1 MQSQKLENLLNQ
13 ALNATE
19 SERERSQELNVGYN
33 PVDQVWE
40 LIIKYSG
47 NLETVRQIS
56 ERVTELLNEY
66 AIIHIRQSQISD
78 LVQIVEVEYVEK
90 PKRLFFQVRNGKRVS
105 CINEVQD
112 ARFSLTGQGVLVAV
126 IDSGVDYTLPDFRN
140 EDGTTRIRYLWDQSL
155 KAVEGEHVPKGYG
168 MGVEYTKEE
177 IDAAFPDFYHV
188 ITPKNIVTQ
197 GAITIRTRDISG
209 HGTAVAAI
217 AAGNG
222 RGSGGVYAGV
232 APQSEFIVVKLGNP
246 MSRGFPR
253 TTELMQGIDYVIRKA
268 QELRMPVAVNI
279 SFGNTY
285 GARDGTSL
293 LERFIDDISNIWKSC
308 ICIGTGNEGATAGHT
323 SWRLREKTVEE
334 QNIGNRNLLENVRA
348 NTEQEIELAVQEK
361 QPSLNVQIWKRYVDQ
376 IDISIVSPTGTRIG
390 PVKEQL
396 GTQRFTVD
404 ATEILLYYGEPSPFS
419 TNQEIYLD
427 FLPRGSYINSGVW
440 KMVLTPRK
448 IVDGHYEMW
457 IPGEGTLNP
466 GTGFLRPV
474 SSTTLTN
481 PATAIRA
488 ITVGAYDSL
497 TFSYAD
503 FSGRGPLTGESAS
516 AVKPDLVAP
525 GVNVSTISVGG
536 SMMQFS
542 GTSFSTPFVT
552 GSAALLM
559 EWGIVRGNDSYLYGE
574 KVKAYL
580 RRGAKPMP
588 GFEEYPNEAVGY
600 GRLCL
605 AESIPD

>member
-1 MQSQKLENLLNQ
+1 MQSQKLENLLNL
-13 ALNATE
+13 ALDV
-19 SERERSQELNVGYN
+19 SEKDRGRSSELNVGYN
-33 PVDQVWE
+33 PIDQVWE

-47 NLETVRQIS
+47 SLSAVRKIA

-66 AIIHIRQSQISD
+66 AIISIFQSRISE
-78 LVQIVEVEYVEK
+78 LVKIVEVEYVEK
-90 PKRLFFQVRNGKRVS
+90 PKRLFFQVNNGKRVS
-105 CINEVQD
+105 CINQVQD

-126 IDSGVDYTLPDFRN
+126 IDSGIDYTLPDFRN

-177 IDAAFPDFYHV
+177 IDLALENG
-188 ITPKNIVTQ
+188 IS
-197 GAITIRTRDISG
+197 IRTRDVSG

-222 RGSGGVYAGV
+222 LGNDGVYAGI
-232 APQSEFIVVKLGNP
+232 AMKSELIVVKLGMP
-246 MSRGFPR
+246 MNSGFPR
-253 TTELMQGIDYVIRKA
+253 TTELMRGIDYVIRKA
-268 QELRMPVAVNI
+268 LELRMPVAVNI

-323 SWRLREKTVEE
+323 SGRVS
-334 QNIGNRNLLENVRA
+334 ENVRV
-348 NTEQEIELAVQEK
+348 NREQEIELAVQEK

-390 PVKEQL
+390 PVKDRL

-427 FLPRGSYINSGVW
+427 FLPTASYINSGVW
-440 KMVLTPRK
+440 KIVLTPRK

-503 FSGRGPLTGESAS
+503 FSGRGPLTGESS
-516 AVKPDLVAP
+516 GAVKPDLVAP
-525 GVNVSTISVGG
+525 GVNVNTVSIGG
-536 SMMQFS
+536 GVAEFS
-542 GTSFSTPFVT
+542 GTSFATPYVT

-559 EWGIVRGNDSYLYGE
+559 EWGIVRENDPYLYGE

-588 GFEEYPNEAVGY
+588 GIEEYPNEMVGY

-605 AESIPD
+605 SESIPK

>member
-66 AIIHIRQSQISD
+66 AIIHIRQSQIPD

-246 MSRGFPR
+246 MFGGFPR

-308 ICIGTGNEGATAGHT
+308 ICIGTGNEGATPGHT
-323 SWRLREKTVEE
+323 SGRLREKTVEE

-440 KMVLTPRK
+440 KMVLTPKK

-525 GVNVSTISVGG
+525 GVNVNTVSVGG
-536 SMMQFS
+536 GVAEFS
-542 GTSFSTPFVT
+542 GTSFATPFVT

-559 EWGIVRGNDSYLYGE
+559 EWGIVRGNDPYLYGE

-580 RRGAKPMP
+580 RRGAKKVP
-588 GFEEYPNEAVGY
+588 GFDEYPNEEVGY
-600 GRLCL
+600 GEDVIIRLH
-605 AESIPD
+605 